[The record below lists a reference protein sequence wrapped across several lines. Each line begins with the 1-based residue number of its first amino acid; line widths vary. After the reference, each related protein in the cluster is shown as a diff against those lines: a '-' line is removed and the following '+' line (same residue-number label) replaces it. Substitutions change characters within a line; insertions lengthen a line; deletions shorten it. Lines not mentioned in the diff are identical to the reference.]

1 MEKSEIYQKVQKA
14 ERSRGCFT
22 YRRTSDYIKNG
33 MTLLVVIGIIFTT
46 KTANAQYSQPSDDPQ
61 KIDLTLLR
69 GASEIGAVCLDGS
82 APAFHF
88 SRGFGSGADNWLV
101 HLEGGGLCNT
111 MKSCSERKQSPIGS
125 SKFMEKM
132 GFGGILSSNSS
143 KNPEFY
149 NWNKIKVRYCDGA
162 FFSGTRTGEY
172 EYNTTGQLFFR
183 GQLIWDAV
191 MVELMELGIY
201 NAKQAFLT
209 GCSAGGLAT
218 LIHCDSF
225 AELFTPGKVNVKC
238 LSDAGFFI
246 DEKDISGGRTIRSFF
261 HGVVKFQGMVAS
273 LNKACVSE
281 LKPFTGSLSQC
292 LFPQN
297 FVKNIKAP
305 VFLVNPSY
313 DALQIENVLL
323 PPSAYDY
330 WAKCTKDIAQCSPSQ
345 LYKLHA
351 FRDSMLKVLRQY
363 KGKKNIGMFIDSCFA
378 HCQTD
383 SDKWHLHS
391 PRINNKTIAEA
402 VGDWYFNRKRVHY
415 INNCRYPCNPTCSNK
430 VWE

>member
-1 MEKSEIYQKVQKA
+1 MEKLEIYQKGDVQKA
-14 ERSRGCFT
+14 DRSRGS
-22 YRRTSDYIKNG
+22 YRRTNDYIKNG

-46 KTANAQYSQPSDDPQ
+46 KAANAQYSLPSDDPIQ
-61 KIDLTLLR
+61 IDLTLLR

-88 SRGFGSGADNWLV
+88 SKGFGSGADNWLI

-162 FFSGTRTGEY
+162 FFAGTRTGEY

-183 GQLIWDAV
+183 GQLIWDAI

-225 AELFTPGKVNVKC
+225 AEIFTPGKVNVKC

-273 LNKACVSE
+273 LNRACVAE
-281 LKPFTGSLSQC
+281 LKPFTDSLC

-297 FVKNIKAP
+297 FVKNIKTP

-351 FRDSMLKVLRQY
+351 FRGSMLKVLRQY
-363 KGKKNIGMFIDSCFA
+363 KRNKNIGMFIDSCFA

-402 VGDWYFNRKRVHY
+402 VGDWYFNRHTVHY